1 MSQVEFLPCSGWVG
15 TCGFVVPSVPA
26 VPPAGRMQGAPGILA
41 TELQPFS
48 SQISGGFQSPLPQ
61 GMRACHL
68 NQKSSFLYEG
78 YPMKAFRKNI
88 QV

>member
-1 MSQVEFLPCSGWVG
+1 
-15 TCGFVVPSVPA
+15 
-26 VPPAGRMQGAPGILA
+26 MQGAPGILA

-78 YPMKAFRKNI
+78 CPMKGLQEKHPSLKKKRYMSVTYI
-88 QV
+88 HS